1 MEPVVNHLRNA
12 TSDSCNQ
19 PSDTSTRNQEL
30 NARLVEKLFKAMQI
44 EFGSRWSSQFTTTK
58 ILADAKTEWG
68 AKIAD
73 LTVDEIRHGLDTMD
87 IGQNSWPPGPRA
99 FVSLAKAKS
108 ADVSR
113 MGAHALY
120 LPKQVKAAVDRE
132 KALSDLAKLKQILPH
147 DQVTEVADV
156 GKAVFSLAD
165 RREFI
170 ARQRDALAAAGLGGL
185 IED

>member
-1 MEPVVNHLRNA
+1 
-12 TSDSCNQ
+12 
-19 PSDTSTRNQEL
+19 
-30 NARLVEKLFKAMQI
+30 
-44 EFGSRWSSQFTTTK
+44 
-58 ILADAKTEWG
+58 
-68 AKIAD
+68 
-73 LTVDEIRHGLDTMD
+73 MD
-87 IGQNSWPPGPRA
+87 IGQNAWPPGPRA

>member
-1 MEPVVNHLRNA
+1 MAPVVNHLRNA
-12 TSDSCNQ
+12 TTDSCKQ
-19 PSDTSTRNQEL
+19 PSDTSMRNQEL
-30 NARLVEKLFKAMQI
+30 NVRLVEKLFKSMQV
-44 EFGSRWSSQFTTTK
+44 EFGSRWTSQFTTPQA
-58 ILADAKTEWG
+58 LADAKTEWG
-68 AKIAD
+68 AKIAG
-73 LTVDEIRHGLDTMD
+73 LTVDEIRLGLDSMD
-87 IGQNSWPPGPRA
+87 IGQNAWPPGPRA